1 MLDVVSFSRLI
12 AQMDGIVL
20 RQSAGRRGRCSYE
33 VYATADFQD
42 DVRLFEEKDCVAE
55 RALLEDG
62 ADTGGRLRWNEA
74 GECVCYVNTE
84 IHKEWKAQSTIRARR
99 RQQTKEDAFIAVVG
113 SKRPNRL
120 EVDVFAPKD
129 EERERQR

>member
-1 MLDVVSFSRLI
+1 MRKRDSDEVFEEAKLD
-12 AQMDGIVL
+12 
-20 RQSAGRRGRCSYE
+20 SYE

-42 DVRLFEEKDCVAE
+42 DVRQFEEKDCVAE
-55 RALLEDG
+55 RALLENG

-84 IHKEWKAQSTIRARR
+84 IHKKWKAQSTIRARR
-99 RQQTKEDAFIAVVG
+99 RQTKEDAFIAVVG

-120 EVDVFAPKD
+120 ETDVFAPMMASI
-129 EERERQR
+129 